1 MENQKYS
8 LLDSYWSEIIVL
20 LRYEHQ
26 SELIQV
32 WKFVDQ
38 LRIVEQRV
46 EDDRQLLD
54 KRRFAFG

>member
-1 MENQKYS
+1 MENQEYS